1 MRVRR
6 LRIFGFRGIA
16 QADLHFRTGA
26 HSPVLVGPNGCGKS
40 TIIDAMSLA
49 LGRPK
54 MVRPLTEHDF
64 HGSNPDAAA
73 RIRVLVTLTGFSSND
88 EGDHQ
93 DWFRMDRAVP
103 KWIDAKDAEHA
114 SQTPDADLSVTL
126 GFAARFDCDELEV
139 ETIRYFH
146 DDDSVT
152 DPFVEG
158 GGVHLVPL
166 RLANEIGYF
175 ILPARRTW
183 DAVASF
189 NSDLFRRTVSNSA
202 GIPAKAVLTQRDQLR
217 SPAQPLEEA
226 SELSTL
232 TTALNEQL
240 RRLVL
245 GAPRFQLR
253 VTAGDSES
261 VLQAL
266 LPHYANDGGPSLP
279 AYRHG
284 TGLLSLQ
291 TLLLLLEV
299 GRSRAA
305 KNESFVLAL
314 EEPELHLSPGIESRL
329 VAEALRIA
337 NQVIC
342 TTHSPEV
349 ARLFEPTS
357 TMIVS
362 NVGHV
367 AAANALLASP
377 LTAAAQ
383 MWERRF
389 YGQWRGRVVSALM
402 YPFVMVPEGRLD
414 TDWLARIAAMGDR
427 ENFGSPPVACVYGL
441 APTEDAKVTE
451 TVDRLR
457 ALRPSIIAL
466 VDGDQEGDRYA
477 AELSAVARK
486 PDAILQWPKGWAVE
500 DVVHWIMLGADG
512 SLLQKLQAE
521 LAHVSFAD
529 LSQLRD
535 LLRTPRSKNAPGL
548 KDDHVSHEAIVALL
562 DQDQAAR
569 KRAAEVCDA
578 LVAVAL
584 GTPGSCRRLAS
595 AASVAGQPPRFTFAP

>member
-1 MRVRR
+1 
-6 LRIFGFRGIA
+6 
-16 QADLHFRTGA
+16 
-26 HSPVLVGPNGCGKS
+26 
-40 TIIDAMSLA
+40 
-49 LGRPK
+49 

-64 HGSNPDAAA
+64 HGSSPDAAA

-88 EGDHQ
+88 ERDHQ

-103 KWIDAKDAEHA
+103 KWIDAKDVEHA
-114 SQTPDADLSVTL
+114 SQTSDAELAVTL
-126 GFAARFDCDELEV
+126 GFAARFDSDDLEV

-146 DDDSVT
+146 DDDAVT
-152 DPFVEG
+152 DPFIED
-158 GGVHLVPL
+158 GGVHLVPQ

-175 ILPARRTW
+175 VLPARRTW

-217 SPAQPLEEA
+217 SPAEPIEEA
-226 SELSTL
+226 AELSSL

-245 GAPRFQLR
+245 GAPKFQLR

-279 AYRHG
+279 AHRHG

-299 GRSRAA
+299 GRSRSA
-305 KNESFVLAL
+305 KGESFVLAL
-314 EEPELHLSPGIESRL
+314 EEPELHLAPGVESRL

-337 NQVIC
+337 DQVIC

-357 TMIVS
+357 TMVVS
-362 NVGHV
+362 NVRHV
-367 AAANALLASP
+367 VTANALLASP

-414 TDWLARIAAMGDR
+414 TDWLARIASMGDR
-427 ENFGSPPVACVYGL
+427 ENLGSPPLACVYGF

-451 TVDRLR
+451 TVERLR
-457 ALRPSIIAL
+457 ALRPSIVAL
-466 VDGDQEGDRYA
+466 VDGDHEGDRYA
-477 AELSAVARK
+477 AELVALARR

-512 SLLQKLQAE
+512 GLLQKLQAE
-521 LAHVSFAD
+521 IPHVSFAN
-529 LSQLRD
+529 LEQLRD
-535 LLRTPRSKNAPGL
+535 LLRSPRSRNSPGL

-578 LVAVAL
+578 LVAIAL
-584 GTPGSCRRLAS
+584 GTAALCGRLTVSGGA
-595 AASVAGQPPRFTFAP
+595 AGQPPRYTFVP